1 MNAASVS
8 ISICIPVFNQ
18 DVRKL
23 MEQLMEQASR
33 IALPIE
39 IILAEDGST
48 GPEATYN
55 RDFVQGTNI
64 VYMHEETNIGRSA
77 IRNLLA
83 KHSKGTYL
91 LYLDGDSS
99 IENPHFLE
107 NYFRQIEAHPEAVLC
122 GGTYFQKR
130 MPALKYSLHYM
141 YGTKVVEKLHS
152 CRDSRNRFH
161 FMSSNFVIPRKYCK
175 DIHFDESLKQYGHE
189 DTVFEYTLR
198 QHEIEVI
205 GIDNPILHDDLDENH
220 TFLMK
225 TTQAIENLKLLLN
238 NPKYADALQHIGLVK
253 AAMRMQRM
261 RMAGF
266 YRLLFSA
273 NESKIVRH
281 LFGPSP
287 SLHVLQAYKLYLML
301 KKEK

>member
-48 GPEATYN
+48 GLEATYN

-122 GGTYFQKR
+122 GEPIFSKTY
-130 MPALKYSLHYM
+130 A
-141 YGTKVVEKLHS
+141 
-152 CRDSRNRFH
+152 C
-161 FMSSNFVIPRKYCK
+161 
-175 DIHFDESLKQYGHE
+175 
-189 DTVFEYTLR
+189 
-198 QHEIEVI
+198 
-205 GIDNPILHDDLDENH
+205 
-220 TFLMK
+220 
-225 TTQAIENLKLLLN
+225 
-238 NPKYADALQHIGLVK
+238 
-253 AAMRMQRM
+253 
-261 RMAGF
+261 
-266 YRLLFSA
+266 
-273 NESKIVRH
+273 SKIFV
-281 LFGPSP
+281 
-287 SLHVLQAYKLYLML
+287 ALYVWDKSRGEASFLPR
-301 KKEK
+301 

>member
-1 MNAASVS
+1 MNTASVS

-23 MEQLMEQASR
+23 TEQLMVQASK
-33 IALPIE
+33 ISVPIE

-48 GPEATYN
+48 GLEATYN
-55 RDFVQGTNI
+55 RDFVQGANI

-83 KHSKGTYL
+83 KHSKGKYL

-107 NYFRQIEAHPEAVLC
+107 NYIRQIEAHPEAVLC

-152 CRDSRNRFH
+152 CRDSRGRFH

-175 DIHFDESLKQYGHE
+175 DIYFDESLQQYGHE
-189 DTVFEYTLR
+189 DTVFEYALR

-205 GIDNPILHDDLDENH
+205 GIDNPVLHDDLDENH
-220 TFLMK
+220 TFLTK
-225 TTQAIENLKLLLN
+225 VNHAIENLKLLLK
-238 NPKYADALQHIGLVK
+238 NPQYTDTLRHIALVK
-253 AAMRMQRM
+253 AAMTVQRM
-261 RMAGF
+261 RMAGA
-266 YRLLFSA
+266 YRLLFKA

-281 LFGPSP
+281 LFGSSP
-287 SLHVLQAYKLYLML
+287 SLAVFQAYKLYLML
-301 KKEK
+301 KEEK